1 MKLNMLDL
9 KNVILGGKMI
19 TAKAA
24 QILTTEANQLENHI
38 IRAAKNGFHKVDLVI
53 QDLPQSTIDFLED
66 HDFTVWH
73 QGSSLT
79 ISWEPE
85 PVKQFK
91 PTLKVI
97 K

>member
-1 MKLNMLDL
+1 
-9 KNVILGGKMI
+9 MI
-19 TAKAA
+19 TANIA
-24 QILTTEANQLENHI
+24 QQLTEEANQLENHI
-38 IRAAKNGFHKVDLVI
+38 IRAAKNGEYKVDLVM
-53 QDLPQSTIDFLED
+53 QELPKSTIDFLED

-73 QGSSLT
+73 QGGLLT

-91 PTLKVI
+91 PTLKVV